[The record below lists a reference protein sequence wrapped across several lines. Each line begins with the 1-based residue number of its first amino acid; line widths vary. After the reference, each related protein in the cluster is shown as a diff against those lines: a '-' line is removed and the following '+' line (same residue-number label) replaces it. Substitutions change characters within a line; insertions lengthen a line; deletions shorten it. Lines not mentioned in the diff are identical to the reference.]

1 MMQTPEPQQR
11 LSVLNLD
18 FLPRLFL
25 GLVLGLFLSLPIGL
39 LLEDIKA
46 PKLT

>member
-18 FLPRLFL
+18 FP
-25 GLVLGLFLSLPIGL
+25 PEL
-39 LLEDIKA
+39 LLVDTK
-46 PKLT
+46 PPRST

>member
-18 FLPRLFL
+18 FLPRL
-25 GLVLGLFLSLPIGL
+25 VLGLFFSLPLCL
-39 LLEDIKA
+39 LLADIKA
-46 PKLT
+46 PKST

>member
-18 FLPRLFL
+18 
-25 GLVLGLFLSLPIGL
+25 SLPEL
-39 LLEDIKA
+39 LLVDIRL
-46 PKLT
+46 PKSTYLGC

>member
-18 FLPRLFL
+18 FLSRLFL
-25 GLVLGLFLSLPIGL
+25 GLFFSLPIGL